1 MSLRKR
7 IAVID
12 DDAYVLRVVEA
23 ALRGE
28 GFEVAIFEDPRDALV
43 GMRETAPDL
52 ILCDVLMPFMDG
64 RALFREV
71 KETPK
76 LRDVPFVFLSGVD
89 GDDEIVDTL
98 ERGADDF
105 VSKPFNMTRL
115 LAKVRATLRLAERR
129 HDALSGPVGPAGALP
144 LLEVLRGQPAV
155 GPAVPTRRGTRPA
168 GRTSWAASW
177 SWPAGRRRCPARS
190 PSTCCWPW
198 SPGPTASSS
207 GASTPRPC
215 AAASRRPPEERAP
228 RSAGPGF
235 VPIPA
240 GRLSMIRVRGQDIQV
255 QTEGE
260 NRPEFTVTTVV
271 ARDGQVM
278 RKVQSAWHHPF
289 KRREDQEVARTQID
303 RQHDRVVAMLQ
314 GLTVEA
320 APVPVPT
327 APAAA
332 LGVDPSL
339 LAWAI
344 SFVAE
349 QVRDHLG
356 AVMTLALLR
365 GSLRRAA
372 RSRPALRSFR
382 VAEDGRVVP
391 ATARGARCR
400 AAAVEAVAAWTA
412 DFLSSA
418 GEIVDRAGGIRLRQA
433 TRMMEAE
440 LERIGFYAAF
450 DAVVAAGRRPR
461 PSARSPTGAARAS
474 GRFPSSIASATEA
487 RAAPARPQQP
497 PQDDAL
503 EGGLAVDAVVVGAA
517 EHDVRHLGDAA
528 AGLVLLGRGQVLGE
542 DAGARQPAVA
552 GLEHGLGLLP
562 VPGLEAGRQALLL
575 RHHGA
580 RERGQA
586 VSAEQRHPHRA
597 GRLGRRA
604 PGPRGRRARGG
615 GPPPGTAGATW
626 CPRPSR
632 SGGAPRPARRGPSR
646 SAPRSRCRAG
656 PRPAAPGG
664 GRGARRRPRAAAARR
679 PTACAR

>member
-1 MSLRKR
+1 VSLRKR

-28 GFEVAIFEDPRDALV
+28 GFEVAGFPDPRDALA
-43 GMRETAPDL
+43 GMRETVPDL

-71 KETPK
+71 KESPK
-76 LRDVPFVFLSGVD
+76 LKDVPFVFLSGVE
-89 GDDEIVDTL
+89 DDAEIVDTL

-105 VSKPFNMTRL
+105 VSKPFNMSRL
-115 LAKVRATLRLAERR
+115 LAKVRAMLRLAERR
-129 HDALSGPVGPAGALP
+129 HDALSGPVGPGGALP
-144 LLEVLRGQPAV
+144 LLKFCEDSRLSGRLALRSGEESRWADFLGGELVFAGGAPEVAGEEPLDLLLAMESGTYRIEQRRLDPEALR
-155 GPAVPTRRGTRPA
+155 R
-168 GRTSWAASW
+168 SESKAA
-177 SWPAGRRRCPARS
+177 
-190 PSTCCWPW
+190 
-198 SPGPTASSS
+198 
-207 GASTPRPC
+207 
-215 AAASRRPPEERAP
+215 EERAP
-228 RSAGPGF
+228 GEPGPGF
-235 VPIPA
+235 VPVPA

-314 GLTVEA
+314 GLSVEA
-320 APVPVPT
+320 GGPVPVPT

-356 AVMTLALLR
+356 AVMTLAQLR

-391 ATARGARCR
+391 ATSEASLSAP
-400 AAAVEAVAAWTA
+400 AVEAVAAWMA

-418 GEIVDRAGGIRLRQA
+418 GEIVDRAGAIRLRQA

-450 DAVVAAGRRPR
+450 DAVVAAG
-461 PSARSPTGAARAS
+461 
-474 GRFPSSIASATEA
+474 
-487 RAAPARPQQP
+487 
-497 PQDDAL
+497 
-503 EGGLAVDAVVVGAA
+503 
-517 EHDVRHLGDAA
+517 
-528 AGLVLLGRGQVLGE
+528 
-542 DAGARQPAVA
+542 
-552 GLEHGLGLLP
+552 
-562 VPGLEAGRQALLL
+562 
-575 RHHGA
+575 
-580 RERGQA
+580 
-586 VSAEQRHPHRA
+586 
-597 GRLGRRA
+597 
-604 PGPRGRRARGG
+604 
-615 GPPPGTAGATW
+615 GPPPK
-626 CPRPSR
+626 P
-632 SGGAPRPARRGPSR
+632 
-646 SAPRSRCRAG
+646 
-656 PRPAAPGG
+656 
-664 GRGARRRPRAAAARR
+664 
-679 PTACAR
+679 

>member
-1 MSLRKR
+1 VSLRKR

-28 GFEVAIFEDPRDALV
+28 GFEVAGFADPRDALA
-43 GMRETAPDL
+43 GLRETVPDL

-76 LRDVPFVFLSGVD
+76 LKDVPFVFLSGVE

-105 VSKPFNMTRL
+105 VSKPFNMSRL
-115 LAKVRATLRLAERR
+115 LAKVRAMLRLAERR

-144 LLEVLRGQPAV
+144 LLKFCEDSRLSGRLSIRAGEESRWADFLGGELVFAGGTPAV
-155 GPAVPTRRGTRPA
+155 AGEEPLDLLLAMESGTYRVEQKRLDPEALRR
-168 GRTSWAASW
+168 SESKAAEE
-177 SWPAGRRRCPARS
+177 
-190 PSTCCWPW
+190 
-198 SPGPTASSS
+198 
-207 GASTPRPC
+207 
-215 AAASRRPPEERAP
+215 RRPGAP
-228 RSAGPGF
+228 ALGF
-235 VPIPA
+235 VPVPA
-240 GRLSMIRVRGQDIQV
+240 GRLSMIRVRGHDIQV

-271 ARDGQVM
+271 ARAGQVM

-289 KRREDQEVARTQID
+289 KRREDQEVARSQID

-314 GLTVEA
+314 GLSMER
-320 APVPVPT
+320 PVPVPT

-356 AVMTLALLR
+356 AVMTLAQLR
-365 GSLRRAA
+365 SSLRRAA

-391 ATARGARCR
+391 ATSEASL
-400 AAAVEAVAAWTA
+400 AAPAVEAVAAWTA

-418 GEIVDRAGGIRLRQA
+418 GEIVDRAGAIRLRQA

-450 DAVVAAGRRPR
+450 DAVVAAG
-461 PSARSPTGAARAS
+461 
-474 GRFPSSIASATEA
+474 
-487 RAAPARPQQP
+487 
-497 PQDDAL
+497 
-503 EGGLAVDAVVVGAA
+503 V
-517 EHDVRHLGDAA
+517 
-528 AGLVLLGRGQVLGE
+528 
-542 DAGARQPAVA
+542 
-552 GLEHGLGLLP
+552 
-562 VPGLEAGRQALLL
+562 
-575 RHHGA
+575 
-580 RERGQA
+580 
-586 VSAEQRHPHRA
+586 
-597 GRLGRRA
+597 
-604 PGPRGRRARGG
+604 
-615 GPPPGTAGATW
+615 PPP
-626 CPRPSR
+626 PKP
-632 SGGAPRPARRGPSR
+632 
-646 SAPRSRCRAG
+646 
-656 PRPAAPGG
+656 
-664 GRGARRRPRAAAARR
+664 
-679 PTACAR
+679 

>member
-1 MSLRKR
+1 VSLRKR

-12 DDAYVLRVVEA
+12 DDAYVLRVMEA

-28 GFEVAIFEDPRDALV
+28 GFEVATYEDPRDALA
-43 GMRETAPDL
+43 GMREAAPDL

-76 LRDVPFVFLSGVD
+76 LKEVPFVFVSGVE

-105 VSKPFNMTRL
+105 VSKPFNMSRL

-129 HDALSGPVGPAGALP
+129 HDALSGPIGPAGPLP
-144 LLEVLRGQPAV
+144 LLKFCEDSRLSGRLSIRSGDEARWADFLGGELVQAGGAPEVAGEDPLDLLLAMETGTYRIEQRRLDPEALR
-155 GPAVPTRRGTRPA
+155 RSESR
-168 GRTSWAASW
+168 AA
-177 SWPAGRRRCPARS
+177 
-190 PSTCCWPW
+190 
-198 SPGPTASSS
+198 
-207 GASTPRPC
+207 
-215 AAASRRPPEERAP
+215 EERAP
-228 RSAGPGF
+228 GTPGPGF
-235 VPIPA
+235 VPIPS

-314 GLTVEA
+314 GLAAEA

-372 RSRPALRSFR
+372 GSRTALRSFR

-391 ATARGARCR
+391 ATTEESLP

-450 DAVVAAGRRPR
+450 DAVVAAG
-461 PSARSPTGAARAS
+461 
-474 GRFPSSIASATEA
+474 
-487 RAAPARPQQP
+487 
-497 PQDDAL
+497 L
-503 EGGLAVDAVVVGAA
+503 
-517 EHDVRHLGDAA
+517 
-528 AGLVLLGRGQVLGE
+528 
-542 DAGARQPAVA
+542 
-552 GLEHGLGLLP
+552 
-562 VPGLEAGRQALLL
+562 
-575 RHHGA
+575 
-580 RERGQA
+580 
-586 VSAEQRHPHRA
+586 
-597 GRLGRRA
+597 
-604 PGPRGRRARGG
+604 
-615 GPPPGTAGATW
+615 PPP
-626 CPRPSR
+626 
-632 SGGAPRPARRGPSR
+632 RR
-646 SAPRSRCRAG
+646 
-656 PRPAAPGG
+656 
-664 GRGARRRPRAAAARR
+664 
-679 PTACAR
+679 